1 MAVVVVAV
9 AARHLG
15 ARARRAHEPL
25 RLLVAHARRQV
36 RQREVEPDAHAGAA
50 ADDRGLCLH
59 RRLGAEHLLDA
70 DVCRE
75 LVRRRRRVEGVLQE
89 QAQRELG
96 GERLRRARDL
106 VQLGGGGE
114 VRGHVDPLGLG
125 AHRVPHAVVAALA
138 ARVRVRRVAARR
150 HAGVSLVP
158 AVDLVGLA
166 HRRLE
171 APAGARWRG
180 RGVSESGAPK
190 CAQVRR
196 IAPKCAELRR
206 IARRTRRRPRRRRPA
221 CSRGRESSATA
232 AGCGPTTSR
241 RRRCGRAVG
250 FRPSRAGVAPASAA
264 AARGDSGRAAA
275 RRRRGRAAASCR
287 PARGAARGTCRAGAP
302 PASAASAGGAA
313 AARGRPWSGRGRPRG
328 SPALGRPGA
337 RGWRRWEGG
346 GGVGA
351 CGACGACGVPGSVR
365 PGALAHMRAHL
376 AHRELA
382 VIVELARPSRRIA
395 LSGAEPRAV
404 EPAPLA
410 ALLALD
416 PARNTA
422 KRRRRR
428 RRRRAAVAVARAA
441 RAVVDVGG
449 GGRRRRRRAADS
461 RKLFRVDV
469 RRLLRRRE
477 AAEEAALAVV
487 RDDRL
492 PVPRPRRLVD
502 ALEGRERHTAVRIIA
517 QNCAE

>member
-180 RGVSESGAPK
+180 RGVNESGAPK

-302 PASAASAGGAA
+302 PARAASAGGAA

-337 RGWRRWEGG
+337 RGRRRWEGG
-346 GGVGA
+346 GGGRVEEGWGRVGRVGRVGSRDRFDRA
-351 CGACGACGVPGSVR
+351 LSRICGRTSHTENLPSLLSSHV
-365 PGALAHMRAHL
+365 
-376 AHRELA
+376 HRVA
-382 VIVELARPSRRIA
+382 SPSPARSPAPWSRRHLRHSSHWIQHGTPPNG
-395 LSGAEPRAV
+395 GADGVDGAPPSPS
-404 EPAPLA
+404 PAP
-410 ALLALD
+410 
-416 PARNTA
+416 PAPSSMS
-422 KRRRRR
+422 
-428 RRRRAAVAVARAA
+428 AVAAA
-441 RAVVDVGG
+441 
-449 GGRRRRRRAADS
+449 AA
-461 RKLFRVDV
+461 
-469 RRLLRRRE
+469 
-477 AAEEAALAVV
+477 AAAAAPPILANSF
-487 RDDRL
+487 
-492 PVPRPRRLVD
+492 
-502 ALEGRERHTAVRIIA
+502 A
-517 QNCAE
+517 